1 MWEIIIEEQ
10 IFVQKIETT
19 ENPVDMLTKVVI
31 VIKFNNYLNLINI
44 VKFDCTIECILTTL
58 QFFNRE
64 VSRWDRHIRQ
74 CEDFFFV
81 SFAIPHW
88 FKVGFAS
95 VP

>member
-44 VKFDCTIECILTTL
+44 VK
-58 QFFNRE
+58 
-64 VSRWDRHIRQ
+64 V
-74 CEDFFFV
+74 
-81 SFAIPHW
+81 
-88 FKVGFAS
+88 
-95 VP
+95 